1 MKNLIV
7 LMFVLALLALPGV
20 VRADEDEPMIEGVLL
35 PDWVSSLAFGTLGL
49 SLIVS
54 AATEVTK
61 RALQLAR
68 IYKDGWGRWIVGV
81 WTFGFV
87 GLALASNLLDA
98 GAIVDAR
105 VEWLYQLMLL
115 MLTLLG
121 APTAYSWAKATGLV
135 KSVPDDSGDMLE

>member
-7 LMFVLALLALPGV
+7 FMFVLALLVLPSA
-20 VRADEDEPMIEGVLL
+20 VRADEDAPMIEGVLL
-35 PDWVSSLAFGTLGL
+35 PDWASLLAFGTLSL
-49 SLIVS
+49 SLLVT

-61 RALQLAR
+61 RVLTL
-68 IYKDGWGRWIVGV
+68 IGLYKDGLGRWIVGV
-81 WTFGFV
+81 WAFGFV

-98 GAIVDAR
+98 GAVVDAR

-135 KSVPDDSGDMLE
+135 RSVSDDSGDVLE

>member
-1 MKNLIV
+1 MKNL
-7 LMFVLALLALPGV
+7 LLFVVILALLAITPAV
-20 VRADEDEPMIEGVLL
+20 QAQEDTVSIEGVLL
-35 PDWVSSLAFGTLGL
+35 PDWASSLAFGTLGL
-49 SLIVS
+49 SLLVS
-54 AATEVTK
+54 TATEVTK
-61 RALQLAR
+61 RVLQLAR

-81 WTFGFV
+81 WAFGFV

-105 VEWLYQLMLL
+105 VEWLYQVMLL

-135 KSVPDDSGDMLE
+135 KSVSDNSGDVLE